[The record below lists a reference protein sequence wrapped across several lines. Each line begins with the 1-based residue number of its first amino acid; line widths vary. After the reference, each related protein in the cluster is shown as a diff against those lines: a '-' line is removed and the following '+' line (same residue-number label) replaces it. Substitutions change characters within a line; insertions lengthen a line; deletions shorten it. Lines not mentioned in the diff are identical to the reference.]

1 MDCCDRLPP
10 PLANAGGGP
19 TSRVLYPMVGFKG
32 DGNAITLKGCK
43 WVSRP
48 SEPAAAHLA
57 SVLEAATLLQHWD
70 RPLLGSGGGH
80 SEGPVL
86 PPSLLSEAFARY
98 QAM

>member
-1 MDCCDRLPP
+1 
-10 PLANAGGGP
+10 
-19 TSRVLYPMVGFKG
+19 MVGFKG

-70 RPLLGSGGGH
+70 RPLLGSGGHG
-80 SEGPVL
+80 EGPVL
-86 PPSLLSEAFARY
+86 PPPLLAEAFARY
-98 QAM
+98 QAMYASGERQSFPHHIVKR